1 MRRSK
6 REAARET
13 AEALRQQKAS
23 WSAKKKADQAIR
35 EQKITEALQVSR
47 GPKQVVERILS
58 SAHDPLLNRLRLQLR
73 GSHFEVTEK
82 FRALLQYIGQETPR
96 LLDPDYIGALYFV
109 SRVDWLRPLPEWT
122 TKGKGRESMF
132 RSLAS
137 HLLAKYPMPN
147 ILWGA
152 FFENSVPK
160 IAPVVSRVAAG
171 GSLFKEVQEGA
182 LPVPLTRK
190 MCHEFLSLPGEK
202 FVEGIR
208 TVQIRANQ
216 GDRTLLR
223 AWMGTTVGAEIN
235 RKEEE
240 LFWATV
246 LLWFCQNPMLDRH
259 QTVPI
264 LDFITHRRREEPDF
278 SMKGRSPLAFLRA
291 VDEWH
296 GDLARTKAITGK
308 EYAPSG
314 FKGGHFITKDR
325 NGLEYHWHVAEILT
339 DKLLAAEGSAMRHCV
354 YSYAFNIER
363 GMTSIWSITCSGE
376 RKATI
381 EVRNQARS
389 VVQARGKCNA
399 ALGSHE
405 SKVLLKW
412 AQNNGLTLTTAW

>member
-6 REAARET
+6 REAAREN
-13 AEALRQQKAS
+13 AEAIRQHRAAC
-23 WSAKKKADQAIR
+23 SAKKKADQAQR
-35 EQKITEALQVSR
+35 EQKIAEALQVSR
-47 GPKQVVERILS
+47 GPKQIIERVLS
-58 SAHDPLLNRLRLQLR
+58 SVHDTLLNRLRLQLR
-73 GSHFEVTEK
+73 GNHLEVTEK
-82 FRALLQYIGQETPR
+82 FQTLLESIGQKAPR
-96 LLDPDYIGALYFV
+96 LLDPAYIGALYFV
-109 SRVDWLRPLPEWT
+109 SRVDWLRPLPEWS
-122 TKGKGRESMF
+122 TKGKGRESLF
-132 RSLAS
+132 RSLAA

-152 FFENSVPK
+152 FFENSAPK
-160 IAPVVSRVAAG
+160 IAPIVSRVAAG
-171 GSLFKEVQEGA
+171 GSLFKEVQEGT

-190 MCHEFLSLPGEK
+190 MCHDFLSLPGEK

-223 AWMGTTVGAEIN
+223 AWMGTTVGAEIS
-235 RKEEE
+235 RKEDEA
-240 LFWATV
+240 FWATV

-264 LDFITHRRREEPDF
+264 LDYITYRRREDKDF

-296 GDLARTKAITGK
+296 GDLSRTKAITGR

-325 NGLEYHWHVAEILT
+325 TGLEYHWRVEELLT

-354 YSYAFNIER
+354 YSYASNIER
-363 GMTSIWSITCSGE
+363 GMTSIWSMTCSGE

-381 EVRNQARS
+381 EVRNQYRS
-389 VVQARGKCNA
+389 VVQARGRFNA

-412 AQNNGLTLTTAW
+412 AQDNGLAITNAW